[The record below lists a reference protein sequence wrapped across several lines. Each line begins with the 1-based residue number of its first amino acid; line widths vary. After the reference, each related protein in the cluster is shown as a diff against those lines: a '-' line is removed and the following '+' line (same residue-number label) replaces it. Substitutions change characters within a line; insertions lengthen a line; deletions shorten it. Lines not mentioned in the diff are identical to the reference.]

1 MAKSLYFAPATG
13 HNLRHWT
20 GDWTSGGAI
29 GKELAMVI
37 WITGRPGSGKT
48 TMGRILRQWI
58 GEKAILLDGDEL
70 RLATGYKDF
79 SREGRDRWVMMVAGT
94 AQVLEREGKSPI
106 VCLVSPYSRTR
117 QEARKNFRE
126 SFLIYMKADGD
137 EEKMWPGSTY
147 EEPVSKEHAWVIKR
161 PNLPKDL
168 IKRITGREPK
178 KKFMRIEQSQL
189 LDFISN

>member
-1 MAKSLYFAPATG
+1 
-13 HNLRHWT
+13 
-20 GDWTSGGAI
+20 
-29 GKELAMVI
+29 
-37 WITGRPGSGKT
+37 
-48 TMGRILRQWI
+48 
-58 GEKAILLDGDEL
+58 
-70 RLATGYKDF
+70 
-79 SREGRDRWVMMVAGT
+79 
-94 AQVLEREGKSPI
+94 
-106 VCLVSPYSRTR
+106 
-117 QEARKNFRE
+117 
-126 SFLIYMKADGD
+126 MKADGD